1 MIGIII
7 LLALLTYLSWQ
18 DYREQQ
24 IYCIIPVIGCII
36 GLICNYLND
45 SFYNAVFGLIFG
57 FLVLYVFYFLVL
69 KFKKKEGLGFGDV
82 LVSAMIGAFLG
93 FNDVYFALVFGFS
106 IALVFGFIKKQ
117 KKIPLV
123 PFFSLGVLFTQL
135 LGVFYE
141 IKVFDFAL

>member
-1 MIGIII
+1 MVELIM

-24 IYCIIPVIGCII
+24 IYCIIPIIGCII

-45 SFYNAVFGLIFG
+45 HFYNAVFGVIFG

-106 IALVFGFIKKQ
+106 IALIFGFVKKQ

-123 PFFSLGVLFTQL
+123 PFFSFGVIATQL